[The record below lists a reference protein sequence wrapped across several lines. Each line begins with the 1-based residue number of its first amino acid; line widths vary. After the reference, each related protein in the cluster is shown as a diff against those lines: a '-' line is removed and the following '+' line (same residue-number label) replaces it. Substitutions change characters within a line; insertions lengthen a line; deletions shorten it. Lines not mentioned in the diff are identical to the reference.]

1 MSLSVPSIEQ
11 AIGREHERRRV
22 RQELQRL
29 LGQIDIDEQCRRR
42 AVQQAILEAE
52 AWFWEWRAEQFHQAR
67 PRKGDHHGQATTDE
81 LREAWNRCNALAQA
95 CLNKAAFLRWDGGGG
110 DLDVIQ
116 L

>member
-11 AIGREHERRRV
+11 TIGREHERRRV

-42 AVQQAILEAE
+42 AVQQAILGAE
-52 AWFWEWRAEQFHQAR
+52 AWHWEWRAEQFHWA
-67 PRKGDHHGQATTDE
+67 GDLET
-81 LREAWNRCNALAQA
+81 AQA
-95 CLNKAAFLRWDGGGG
+95 CLNKAAFLRWDAEGG